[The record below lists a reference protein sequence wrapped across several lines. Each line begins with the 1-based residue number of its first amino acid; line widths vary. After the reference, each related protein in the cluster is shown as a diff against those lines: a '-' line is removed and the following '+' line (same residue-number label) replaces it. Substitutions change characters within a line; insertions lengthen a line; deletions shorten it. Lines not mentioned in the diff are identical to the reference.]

1 MHVFIW
7 ILSTVLL
14 FLTYDV
20 VALGSRYQS
29 GLLSSASQYGAVARY
44 ESRGVIRRHGL

>member
-1 MHVFIW
+1 MRLFIW
-7 ILSTVLL
+7 ILSAVLL

-44 ESRGVIRRHGL
+44 ETKGVIRRHGL